1 MPDLSASNNSLGNSA
16 DATEPRAIEADD
28 EELQTV
34 VERLPSAY
42 DLQCEVICLRQDRGK
57 CKPLCGPIFV
67 NAEARGADGTGWYVQ
82 VKFRSKDGVWREVV
96 VASRDLALA
105 SRGFVSGLM
114 DQGFDVF
121 GSPREVTD
129 LLRMMKVDA
138 IREAV
143 NVTGWVGDRFDT
155 YACPSGEVLSR
166 AVGQGAPDGA
176 KVLFTGKARV
186 RARPRAAVQD
196 WCEAFKP
203 VQSDE
208 VVLIG
213 LCAGI
218 APIFLQVTGHASFLL
233 HVSGNEEAGRICGQV
248 AAGVW
253 GPVGSLEL
261 NWRDTEQALIA
272 AITGARDGL
281 VILSG
286 YTHRHAGKLLA
297 ISEAMEA
304 MGAAGGAGGRVVI
317 LSTGIE
323 ALAIGSDRPKM
334 RVGFRNVFDIHAEQW
349 DVSDLA
355 KPVAAALL
363 ASGSFGPAVVQAAM
377 KRGPRDSVAGWLNI
391 RCEDILDAL
400 GKPREQ
406 ADTETQRAA
415 NAFGALCGAGQLAA
429 TRDLLS
435 VPKSHLLAVFRKHF
449 LAWVGRNSGLLSVA
463 NRGLLAAVADELNEL
478 IATDALA
485 SLNGTGGTVSAEA
498 IGWQDPD
505 WFYLSGQLVSHI
517 AAAQGVRPERVV
529 DLLLAQGLLQPGGE
543 RGNKFRLPSRVP
555 GRPRAYRVSPEALR
569 FASEAPAAV
578 LPADPEH
585 AG

>member
-1 MPDLSASNNSLGNSA
+1 MPDLRASNNSLGNSA
-16 DATEPRAIEADD
+16 DEAEPLAIEADD
-28 EELQTV
+28 DELKTV
-34 VERLPSAY
+34 IDRLPAAY
-42 DLQCEVICLRQDRGK
+42 VLRRDVICRRQDRGTST
-57 CKPLCGPIFV
+57 PLCGPIFV
-67 NAEARGADGTGWYVQ
+67 SAEARGADGTGWYTQ
-82 VKFRSKDGVWREVV
+82 VRFRSKEGVWREVV
-96 VASRDLALA
+96 VASKDLAGT
-105 SRGFVSGLM
+105 SGGFVSGLI

-121 GSPREVTD
+121 GRPREVSD
-129 LLRMMKVDA
+129 LLRLMKVDTF
-138 IREAV
+138 RKAV
-143 NVTGWVGDRFDT
+143 NVTGWVDDKFDT
-155 YACPSGEVLSR
+155 YVLPSGEVLSR
-166 AVGQGAPDGA
+166 EAGQGAPESA

-186 RARPRAAVQD
+186 RARSRAALQD
-196 WCEAFKP
+196 WCEALKP

-213 LCAGI
+213 LSAAI
-218 APIFLQVTGHASFLL
+218 APILLHATGHASFLL
-233 HVSGNEEAGRICGQV
+233 HVSGNEEAGIICGQV

-261 NWRDTEQALIA
+261 SWRDTEQALIA

-317 LSTGIE
+317 LSTGFE
-323 ALAIGSDRPKM
+323 ALAIGSDPPKT
-334 RVGFRNVFDIHAEQW
+334 RAGFRNVFEIHAEHR
-349 DVSDLA
+349 DVSALA
-355 KPVAAALL
+355 GPVAAAFL
-363 ASGSFGPAVVQAAM
+363 ASGSFGPAVVEAVM
-377 KRGPRDSVAGWLNI
+377 ERGLRDSVAGWLNI

-406 ADTETQRAA
+406 ADTETKRAA
-415 NAFGALCGAGQLAA
+415 NAFGALYGAGRLGT
-429 TRDLLS
+429 TRDLLP
-435 VPKSHLLAVFRKHF
+435 VPKLYLLAVFRKFF
-449 LAWVGRNSGLLSVA
+449 LAWVGRNRGLLSVA
-463 NRGLLAAVADELNEL
+463 DRGLLAAVADELNEL

-505 WFYLSGQLVSHI
+505 WFYLSGQLVSQI
-517 AAAQGVRPERVV
+517 SVAQGVRPERVV

-569 FASEAPAAV
+569 FASEAPAA
-578 LPADPEH
+578 LPADPEIQR
-585 AG
+585 